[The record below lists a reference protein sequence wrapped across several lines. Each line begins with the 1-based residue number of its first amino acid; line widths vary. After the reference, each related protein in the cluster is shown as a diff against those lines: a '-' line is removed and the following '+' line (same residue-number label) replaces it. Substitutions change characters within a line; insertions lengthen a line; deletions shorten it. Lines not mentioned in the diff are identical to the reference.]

1 MMTKGLARPAL
12 LCLIAVAFLVTRA
25 AAGGQQASAIEAKG
39 WPQERK
45 IIKSI
50 SIPLSDTSPGFNPV
64 KGSGDVITIAGITDV
79 GDASPNTEVFASPCR
94 QFTDIMPTQQMH
106 FMYLEELSGK
116 HP

>member
-1 MMTKGLARPAL
+1 MMTKGLALACPVL
-12 LCLIAVAFLVTRA
+12 LCLIAVAFLATRA
-25 AAGGQQASAIEAKG
+25 DADGQQASAIEAKG

-79 GDASPNTEVFASPCR
+79 GDASPITEVSASPC
-94 QFTDIMPTQQMH
+94 H
-106 FMYLEELSGK
+106 
-116 HP
+116 